1 MANLILS
8 GIGIPELYEDVRKI
22 IRDEIA
28 NIKMESPPKIEE
40 LIDINEATKVI
51 HKAKQTIYQ
60 YCSKKNIPHIKSG
73 GKIYFKR
80 SELLSWVENGA
91 GYKS

>member
-28 NIKMESPPKIEE
+28 NVKKDSPPELEE

-60 YCSKKNIPHIKSG
+60 YCSKKHIPHIKSG

-80 SELLSWVENGA
+80 SELLMWVEQ
-91 GYKS
+91 GYRFNS